1 MTHDIVPREEQIYG
15 GLVVPRV
22 VPSFKVS
29 ASELVDFLKDR
40 LRERDGGDQRPI
52 HTIYVPDPT
61 RKQYNVL
68 VSHPYPATGE
78 VPVGD
83 VFIQVPRGVYA
94 RFVPIGEYQDPIE
107 DVWAQVD
114 SATASADI
122 VRAYDEEIEVW
133 HSPDDVELFISVEL

>member
-1 MTHDIVPREEQIYG
+1 MTQDIAARDAQIYG

-40 LRERDGGDQRPI
+40 LRERDEAEQRAI
-52 HTIYVPDPT
+52 YTIYVPDPT
-61 RKQYNVL
+61 KKQYNVL
-68 VSHPYPATGE
+68 VAYPYATTDE

-83 VFIQVPRGVYA
+83 VFVLVPKGVYA

-114 SATASADI
+114 AATASADI
-122 VRAYDEEIEVW
+122 VRAYNEELEVW
-133 HSPDDVELFISVEL
+133 RTPDDVELFISVEF

>member
-1 MTHDIVPREEQIYG
+1 MTQDMASREEQIYG

-40 LRERDGGDQRPI
+40 LRERGGAGDQPI

-61 RKQYNVL
+61 KKQYNVL
-68 VSHPYPATGE
+68 VSYPYQSTDE

-83 VFIQVPRGVYA
+83 VFIRVPRSVYA
-94 RFVPIGEYQDPIE
+94 RFVPIGEYRDPIE

-114 SATASADI
+114 AATASADI

-133 HSPDDVELFISVEL
+133 HSSGEVELYISVEL